1 MAVVG
6 FAGVAVLVLDFT
18 GENLVL
24 TGGAVAHAATEG
36 EVESVG
42 FCQFQDVILGGG
54 PLQFH
59 VGEFKNDF
67 CHWSKK
73 VTS

>member
-1 MAVVG
+1 MTVIR

-24 TGGAVAHAATEG
+24 TGGAVAHPATEG
-36 EVESVG
+36 EVESIG
-42 FCQFQDVILGGG
+42 FSEFQDVILGGG
-54 PLQFH
+54 PLQFQI
-59 VGEFKNDF
+59 GEFENDF
-67 CHWSKK
+67 CHCLKE

>member
-18 GENLVL
+18 GENFVL
-24 TGGAVAHAATEG
+24 TGGAISHAASEG

-42 FCQFQDVILGGG
+42 FSQFQDVILGGG

-67 CHWSKK
+67 CHCLRE